1 MSDPNVLMGIRAAA
15 AGDFQQARD
24 CLSFVVQAEPAN
36 EEAWLLLGHCLQDDP
51 AQRRACYQRVL
62 ELNPSNEL
70 ARISLSRAEPAQ
82 PALSEAIPAPTAKP
96 PIIQATRK
104 GNPVLRRVLIA
115 CLLLVAV
122 PIAYFA
128 WRQTSQPV
136 FSGPTPQSGMFL
148 ADGTLITAAP
158 FPTTLGDG
166 SAPTALPHSIT
177 LIDGTVI
184 TSESGFI
191 IGPNG
196 AVVTPGPAQPVD
208 ENTAQ
213 AIKLMNNQDYAGAI
227 MAWDQVI
234 ALAPQ
239 NDNAYYERAVCY
251 YILAK
256 GQNAQD
262 VYLSDLRSA
271 ASDLQQA
278 IRLLPDKLDYI
289 LLRRQV
295 LTDYAY
301 SQDLRV
307 DRDLLFGLA
316 AAEGR
321 KALTLKQPLAQIL
334 FLKRQT
340 AENLIE
346 AGRCQ
351 NGLDLLKEVA
361 DQTPTSDDFYGGV
374 LMIESK
380 GQACLGHLDLALQ
393 NIDASTFNGSSLD
406 TKAYLKAL
414 YLYQDGRSAEAR
426 QVIDQTIQQTP
437 AFSGWRYYLR
447 AVLQAEAGNTQAASQ
462 DLDTGAM
469 YTWDRNGL
477 YSYARAK
484 LALASGDQPD
494 GVKWLQHAEAS
505 LMTNAVP
512 LRERILD
519 ELAALDAFP
528 LQPTPSIDFPGLN
541 DLTPIP

>member
-1 MSDPNVLMGIRAAA
+1 MSDPSVLMGIRAAA

-24 CLSFVVQAEPAN
+24 CLSAAVQAEPAN
-36 EEAWLLLGHCLQDDP
+36 EEAWLLLGHCFQDDP

-62 ELNPSNEL
+62 ELNPSNDL
-70 ARISLSRAEPAQ
+70 ARISLSRTEPVQ
-82 PALSEAIPAPTAKP
+82 PALSEAISAPTAKP

-104 GNPVLRRVLIA
+104 ENPALRRVLLA
-115 CLLLVAV
+115 GLLLVV
-122 PIAYFA
+122 VTIAYFA
-128 WRQTSQPV
+128 WHQASQPV

-148 ADGTLITAAP
+148 ADGTLITAVP
-158 FPTTLGDG
+158 SPGDG
-166 SAPTALPHSIT
+166 SVPTALPHSIT

-196 AVVTPGPAQPVD
+196 AVITPGPAQPVD
-208 ENTAQ
+208 ENIAQ
-213 AIKLMNNQDYAGAI
+213 AIKLMNNQDYPGAI
-227 MAWDQVI
+227 KSWDQVI

-239 NDNAYYERAVCY
+239 NDNAFYERAVCY

-256 GQNAQD
+256 SQNAQD

-295 LTDYAY
+295 LTDFAY

-307 DRDLLFGLA
+307 DRDLLFRLA
-316 AAEGR
+316 ATEGY

-351 NGLDLLKEVA
+351 DGLDLLKEVA
-361 DQTPTSDDFYGGV
+361 DQTPTNEDFYGGV

-414 YLYQDGRSAEAR
+414 YLYQAGRSAEAR

-437 AFSGWRYYLR
+437 AYSGWRYYLR
-447 AVLQAEAGNTQAASQ
+447 AVLQAEAGDPQAASQ

-484 LALASGDQPD
+484 LALASGDQP
-494 GVKWLQHAEAS
+494 GGIQWLQHAEAS

-512 LRERILD
+512 LRERILN
-519 ELAALDAFP
+519 ELAALGALP
-528 LQPTPSIDFPGLN
+528 LQPTPSVDFPGLN